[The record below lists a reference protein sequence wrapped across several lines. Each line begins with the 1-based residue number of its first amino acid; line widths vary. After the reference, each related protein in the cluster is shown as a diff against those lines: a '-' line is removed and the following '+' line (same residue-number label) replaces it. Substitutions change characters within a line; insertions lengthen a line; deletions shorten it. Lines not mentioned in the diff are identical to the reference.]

1 MHSFI
6 IINIKNNHFHSK
18 YKTHKLQWVVSIN
31 KKKTYIADVN
41 GLFYNYLYCR
51 CYLER
56 IVYKF
61 NSLPHDIIKMY
72 RDLTLQDCP
81 GLHRI
86 YIDVNHPGD
95 LLCSTFFRKFLSINE
110 NFHIL
115 FSLNFSSEATSLLPP
130 LTDNQFYGV

>member
-1 MHSFI
+1 MHLSFWSI
-6 IINIKNNHFHSK
+6 QKNR
-18 YKTHKLQWVVSIN
+18 YIVY
-31 KKKTYIADVN
+31 YIAECDWFV
-41 GLFYNYLYCR
+41 YNYLYCR

-95 LLCSTFFRKFLSINE
+95 LLGPGSEKFLSINE

-115 FSLNFSSEATSLLPP
+115 FSLNFSSEATTVLPP
-130 LTDNQFYGV
+130 LILIISGTNDHQSSYYNHYNGDVD